1 MEKQNGRESRR
12 VFKGEY
18 NYEMSLL
25 QITLAVVQSS
35 MPPALSKK
43 PEETRLRL
51 FVSFLFLC
59 CAGTVLASHIFYRQ
73 HIGEVSHP
81 GSTVPI
87 LFIRIHLVLLVMI
100 RLIVR

>member
-1 MEKQNGRESRR
+1 
-12 VFKGEY
+12 
-18 NYEMSLL
+18 
-25 QITLAVVQSS
+25 VQSS

-81 GSTVPI
+81 GSKLCCSSGSI
-87 LFIRIHLVLLVMI
+87 LFFLVLIHPDYGHRKIINNFLVQPWLLKI
-100 RLIVR
+100 I